1 VQKEINPIL
10 PLSKRELI
18 EIDQWY
24 RENETSAFDCGGNAD
39 ILEDIEH
46 AIIFEDDDIRILT
59 HALPLRSYIQCVIRA
74 ERKNEYKKEGK

>member
-10 PLSKRELI
+10 PLCKKELK

-24 RENETSAFDCGGNAD
+24 HDNKTSTFDCGGNID

-46 AIIFEDDDIRILT
+46 AIIFEEDDLHILT
-59 HALPLRSYIQCVIRA
+59 SVLTLEDYLRRVIRS
-74 ERKNEYKKEGK
+74 ERNKEIKGK